1 MAETTHVFIWWI
13 RRDIRIYDNPA
24 MTAALAAGA
33 LVLPLFIL
41 DPQLLN
47 AKYFSEVRFAFLIRG
62 LRELDLELRKRNS
75 RLVLRAGKPAEVL
88 ARIASEIPLGG
99 IFAENDFSPYALKRD
114 RSVAEILP
122 LELVSSPGVAH
133 PQTIL
138 KSDGQPYI
146 VFTPYMRAW
155 KSIYKPMLTD
165 MPPSP
170 KRIPTPTDVDSEPF
184 PEDVSGI
191 SGLPF
196 APGEQAARNT
206 LGKFLD
212 VHTNDINNSQ
222 AGNSAIFSYN
232 ELRNR
237 MDVDGTSKLSPYLH
251 LGMLSAREAA
261 TSALEAISSAPNT
274 SYCKG
279 AESWLNQLIWR
290 EFYLAILYHFPFVAR
305 TSFRLALRSIIWQND
320 EAEFASWTQGQT
332 GYPIVDAAMRQLLS
346 TGWMHNRAR
355 MIVASFLVKDL
366 LIDWRWGERWFM
378 QNLID
383 GDLAANN
390 GGWQWTAGTGTDA
403 APYFRVFNPVL
414 QSRKFDPHGSYI
426 RRWVPELAK
435 VPDRYIHSPW
445 EMPKEHQKQYS
456 SHIGQDY
463 PHPIIDH
470 AYARQR
476 ALDIYKKAQQNA
488 R

>member
-1 MAETTHVFIWWI
+1 MPSNNCVSIWWI
-13 RRDIRIYDNPA
+13 RRDIRINDNPA
-24 MTAALAAGA
+24 LHAALAAGEQ
-33 LVLPLFIL
+33 VLPVFIL

-47 AKYFSEVRFAFLIRG
+47 TKNFSQIRFSFLVGG
-62 LRELDLELRKRNS
+62 LRELEMELRKRNS

-88 ARIASEIPLGG
+88 VQIASEIRLEG
-99 IFAENDFSPYALKRD
+99 IFAEADFSPYARKRD
-114 RSVAEILP
+114 CSVAEILP
-122 LELVSSPGVAH
+122 LELVGSPGVAH
-133 PQTIL
+133 PQAVL
-138 KSDGQPYI
+138 KSNGQPYS
-146 VFTPYMRAW
+146 VYTPYMRAW
-155 KSIYKPMLTD
+155 KDIYKPQFSNLL
-165 MPPSP
+165 PAPE
-170 KRIPTPTDVDSEPF
+170 RIPTPSEVDSATF
-184 PEDVSGI
+184 LEDMSVI
-191 SGLPF
+191 SRLPF
-196 APGEQAARNT
+196 TPGEQAARIS
-206 LGKFLD
+206 LGKFFAI
-212 VHTNDINNSQ
+212 HTEDINNSYS
-222 AGNSAIFSYN
+222 GCSTILSYD
-232 ELRNR
+232 ELRDR
-237 MDVDGTSKLSPYLH
+237 VDVDGTSKVSPYLH
-251 LGMLSAREAA
+251 FGMISARQAA
-261 TSALEAISSAPNT
+261 VSALEAINSAPT
-274 SYCKG
+274 ASHRKG
-279 AESWLNQLIWR
+279 AETWLNQLIWR
-290 EFYLAILYHFPFVAR
+290 DFYLAILYHFPLVVR
-305 TSFRLALRSIIWQND
+305 TSFRPALRSLRWRKD
-320 EAEFASWTQGQT
+320 EAEFTAWSRGQT
-332 GYPIVDAAMRQLLS
+332 GYPIVDAGMRQLLS

-435 VPDRYIHSPW
+435 VPDRYIHNPW

-476 ALDIYKKAQQNA
+476 ALDFYKKAQQNA